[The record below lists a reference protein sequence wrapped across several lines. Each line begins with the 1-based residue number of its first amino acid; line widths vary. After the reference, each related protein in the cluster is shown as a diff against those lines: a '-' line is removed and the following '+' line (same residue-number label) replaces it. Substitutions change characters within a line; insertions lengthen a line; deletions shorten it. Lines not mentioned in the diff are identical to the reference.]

1 MQGDSM
7 PSSFIQP
14 ISIAA
19 LALAAV
25 GAALPARA
33 QSVDAM
39 AWLAGCW
46 RGHFGEAG
54 TVEQWLPPAGGT
66 MLGMSRTVRQ
76 GRTVEFEFLQ
86 LRPLQDG
93 ALALMPQPAGKPAT
107 VFRLL
112 SSGPR
117 EAVFENPAHDFPQ
130 RIAYARP
137 EDSRLLA
144 SIEGLRNGVPRRI
157 EFAFSR
163 VACEDALRQD

>member
-1 MQGDSM
+1 M
-7 PSSFIQP
+7 PSTVIRP
-14 ISIAA
+14 IALAA

-25 GAALPARA
+25 CTSSAVRA
-33 QSVDAM
+33 QSVDDM

-46 RGHFGEAG
+46 RGHGGEAG
-54 TVEQWLPPAGGT
+54 TVEQWLAPAGGT

-76 GRTVEFEFLQ
+76 GKTAEFEFMQ
-86 LRPLQDG
+86 LRQLPDG
-93 ALALMPQPAGKPAT
+93 TLALMPQPSGRPAT

-144 SIEGLRNGVPRRI
+144 SIEGLRNGTPRRI

-163 VACEDALRQD
+163 VACEDAARQP

>member
-1 MQGDSM
+1 M
-7 PSSFIQP
+7 PSTPSSAFVRQFP
-14 ISIAA
+14 IAA

-25 GAALPARA
+25 CAPLSARA
-33 QSVDAM
+33 QAVEGM

-76 GRTVEFEFLQ
+76 GKTAEFEFLQ
-86 LRPLQDG
+86 LRQLQDG
-93 ALALMPQPAGKPAT
+93 TLALMPQPAGKPAT

-112 SSGPR
+112 SSGPQ

-137 EDSRLLA
+137 EDARLLA
-144 SIEGLRNGVPRRI
+144 SIEGLRNGTLRRI
-157 EFAFSR
+157 EFAFTR
-163 VACEDALRQD
+163 VACEDAARQP